1 MSTSEPAIAEAG
13 SRPLSW
19 NERSI
24 DLGPGLLRLADGSY
38 RRPIEAA
45 FHIRCT
51 GPLAHWEV
59 SIRFD
64 LDDRPDGEE
73 RLLFL
78 YPLPPQA
85 SIGEFRVLQ
94 KGEAL
99 GPDPRVRSLDE
110 LTESVQPP
118 LPSPS
123 MQSTFGTESLPILS
137 LGLEP
142 YLGAYHESEPLELRL
157 VFGNGLPT
165 EDGRIRLCVP
175 GRVDESLASDGSTT
189 LRVHIEIEDGNELV
203 DDPICSDALQQRKVE
218 EVLHLEGDSFGTM
231 DRDLEVTFRP
241 GRTEM
246 PVTRLR
252 RSGENFLFS
261 IFPPTSIPASPQRR
275 DLVFCVDASENVLNG
290 LFDIIRDDLCST
302 LRKLDDHDRF
312 ALVTY
317 GRDIDGYDGGEFC
330 EVSQVEEACRWLHK
344 VEPKGRADIQP
355 LLARIQALPSQP
367 DRQLCIFLLAAGHVG
382 NEPAI
387 LKGLDFDQSDRRY
400 YAVGIGPSV
409 QQAFL
414 RRLALLARGR
424 CEVAPQGHCA
434 EALARLLSQTRALL
448 AEVTFEGQD
457 GKEAEVEMDSL
468 VPFRMSSLTPEG
480 PVHCMGK
487 GSPSSLRFRSKD
499 ETGVFFAGTVNAR
512 NTDNPAL
519 SGVWA
524 GMRVR
529 EMLDSV
535 RLSTGAKRKQLRAE
549 TSALASA
556 HGILVED
563 TLLVVDSDNGPEV
576 QLSVLPYRWKKG
588 VQTVAKAD
596 EEATATAPA
605 FDWRKGLK
613 ARDGLFNKGA
623 RPGEGEGSGEVRHG
637 LRRPGELAG
646 KPAKGGRDPGK
657 PMLDRFAV
665 SAAMPHSTDL
675 DEDPDEDVGGAEF
688 GSENVVE
695 VEADESRAAP
705 EESLDTPAVSEPSPT
720 AQADAAAQPPT
731 QVEIA
736 PPAQVESAEP
746 AAQVEAVA
754 SPAQETAVSPPAPAT
769 SIPLPVQTV
778 AVPSASEPV
787 FQYTR
792 DPMAEAAV
800 RMDSY
805 IEQLGSVET
814 RMAMASLAAL
824 PSDVAR
830 TGPDLPR
837 ILAQTVGHL
846 EKRGYFSAAISVLGL
861 LLRDYNSPEVTKK
874 MESLLVGW
882 ATSLEDEHL
891 PEAIHILQTGLRVCP
906 GSETLAGAMEPLWS
920 KWTELSAKQA
930 ELPMLAEWRSAVRQA
945 PEAPLL
951 SNVGLEMARLQQSQ
965 QSLAAEVA
973 AEMAALRASVQEQ
986 LSGLPA
992 LLEEVLASRPV
1003 VVQAVAPPPVA
1014 DLPAQ
1019 AAAPMA
1025 GPVSVS
1031 PPVTS
1036 VATPEIVSP
1045 PIEETAPEAPAPDLA
1060 SPIPPAPVPLQADAE
1075 LDVELP
1081 LPDLAL
1087 PAASTEQAPAEVNPE
1102 PPPAEEL
1109 PPAEEPGLEEAA
1121 LLEDLPLPPAT
1132 PDAEAADQPEEHLEP
1147 PLPELP
1153 LPDVQPEGPSS
1164 EQPPAASPVSPES
1177 APVEV
1182 EPAGAPP
1189 SVEVLPVEQAPVEVG
1204 ATEPAEEPVEL
1215 DLPLPVAP
1223 AGQESP
1229 AVLAAS
1235 IEEPAEA
1242 SVAELAEEPVPE
1254 PEPISAAS
1262 VEEPEAE
1269 DSGESLNLTRDELLE
1284 LLQAEPRDE
1293 SSHRAVKVAMP
1304 DPKDRINF
1312 YRDLVRIDKDQIYH
1326 SLALARAYREADQTK
1341 VAVVHYQKYLRSE
1354 KDAPAQLELAD
1365 AYDELGK
1372 SNLSVAA
1379 RKAAELMMS

>member
-1 MSTSEPAIAEAG
+1 MS
-13 SRPLSW
+13 
-19 NERSI
+19 
-24 DLGPGLLRLADGSY
+24 LGPGLLRLPDGTY
-38 RRPIEAA
+38 RRPEEAD
-45 FHIRCT
+45 FRIRCT

-59 SIRFD
+59 LIKLNLAD
-64 LDDRPDGEE
+64 LPSGDE
-73 RLLFL
+73 RLMFL

-85 SIGEFRVLQ
+85 SIGELSIRQ
-94 KGEAL
+94 GEQTL
-99 GPDPRVRSLDE
+99 GTDPKIRSIDE
-110 LTESVQPP
+110 LTESTQAPM
-118 LPSPS
+118 PSKS
-123 MQSTFGTESLPILS
+123 MQETFGAESLPILS
-137 LGLEP
+137 LGLES
-142 YLGAYHESEPLELRL
+142 YLNSYQDGQLIEVRL

-165 EDGRIRLCVP
+165 EDGRIQLCVP
-175 GRVDESLASDGSTT
+175 GRVDEGLGASGSPS

-203 DDPICSDALQQRKVE
+203 DDPVCSEPLNQRKVD
-218 EVLHLEGDSFGTM
+218 EVLHLEGDSYGGM
-231 DRDLEVTFRP
+231 ERDLEVTFRP

-290 LFDIIRDDLCST
+290 LFEIIRDDLCQT
-302 LRKLDDHDRF
+302 LRKLDDNDRF

-330 EVSQVEEACRWLHK
+330 EISQAEEACRWLHT

-387 LKGLDFDQSDRRY
+387 LKSLDFDQSDRRY

-424 CEVAPQGHCA
+424 CEVAPGGHCA

-448 AEVTFEGQD
+448 AEVTFEEQD
-457 GKEAEVEMDSL
+457 GKDAEVDNDSL

-535 RLSTGAKRKQLRAE
+535 RLSTGAKRKQLRSE

-563 TLLVVDSDNGPEV
+563 TVLVVDSDNGPDI
-576 QLSVLPYRWKKG
+576 QLSALPYRWKKG

-596 EEATATAPA
+596 EEATTTAPA

-613 ARDGLFNKGA
+613 ARDGLFKGA
-623 RPGEGEGSGEVRHG
+623 RPGEGGEGSGEVRHG
-637 LRRPGELAG
+637 LRRPGELG
-646 KPAKGGRDPGK
+646 QKPSKGARDPGK
-657 PMLDRFAV
+657 PMLDRFGV
-665 SAAMPHSTDL
+665 NAALPNDADL
-675 DEDPDEDVGGAEF
+675 DDDLEDDLEVVEEVAPSAEEEPSSPDPV
-688 GSENVVE
+688 GSEPQDAPDAESATSAVE
-695 VEADESRAAP
+695 ESEPQSPEPVPVPAQVPEEVAAP
-705 EESLDTPAVSEPSPT
+705 EATP
-720 AQADAAAQPPT
+720 
-731 QVEIA
+731 
-736 PPAQVESAEP
+736 VES
-746 AAQVEAVA
+746 
-754 SPAQETAVSPPAPAT
+754 PAPA
-769 SIPLPVQTV
+769 SESPPVAAVAAAPVSMPVQTV
-778 AVPSASEPV
+778 AVPSVSEPA
-787 FQYTR
+787 FQYVR
-792 DPMAEAAV
+792 DPLAEAGV
-800 RMDSY
+800 RMDAY
-805 IEQLGSVET
+805 LEQLGSIET

-830 TGPDLPR
+830 TGADLPR

-861 LLRDYNSPEVTKK
+861 LLRDYNSPEVSKK
-874 MESLLVGW
+874 MESLLIGW
-882 ATSLEDEHL
+882 ANSLEVEYL

-906 GSETLAGAMEPLWS
+906 GSETLVAAMEPLYS
-920 KWTELSAKQA
+920 KWAELSGRQA
-930 ELPMLAEWRSAVRQA
+930 EIPSIADWRSGATEK
-945 PEAPLL
+945 PSDPLL
-951 SNVGLEMARLQQSQ
+951 SSTQVELARLQESQ
-965 QSLAAEVA
+965 QALGAKMAAQ
-973 AEMAALRASVQEQ
+973 MAALQASVQEQ
-986 LSGLPA
+986 LSTLPA
-992 LLEEVLASRPV
+992 LLESALASRPV
-1003 VVQAVAPPPVA
+1003 VVQTVSAPAPQEVPTVVIPTPSTAPPLAVEVPIAEAAPIEQPTAPPVA
-1014 DLPAQ
+1014 EQP
-1019 AAAPMA
+1019 
-1025 GPVSVS
+1025 G
-1031 PPVTS
+1031 
-1036 VATPEIVSP
+1036 VAE
-1045 PIEETAPEAPAPDLA
+1045 
-1060 SPIPPAPVPLQADAE
+1060 
-1075 LDVELP
+1075 
-1081 LPDLAL
+1081 
-1087 PAASTEQAPAEVNPE
+1087 PE
-1102 PPPAEEL
+1102 PV
-1109 PPAEEPGLEEAA
+1109 
-1121 LLEDLPLPPAT
+1121 DL
-1132 PDAEAADQPEEHLEP
+1132 

-1153 LPDVQPEGPSS
+1153 LPQAETVATVPE
-1164 EQPPAASPVSPES
+1164 VH
-1177 APVEV
+1177 V
-1182 EPAGAPP
+1182 EPPLEAGLELPLPEIEAQPVP
-1189 SVEVLPVEQAPVEVG
+1189 MPEVQDSALTPEVSLPE
-1204 ATEPAEEPVEL
+1204 EPAEASFELPLPPLETEVAPQPEVLAEEPPL
-1215 DLPLPVAP
+1215 DLPLPVVTA
-1223 AGQESP
+1223 EVP
-1229 AVLAAS
+1229 AVEVLPAELPPVEVEVPEVAAPPIDES
-1235 IEEPAEA
+1235 APVAEA
-1242 SVAELAEEPVPE
+1242 SREAATTPEPVAVEASAEIEAPPVPVAEPVSAE
-1254 PEPISAAS
+1254 PEQP
-1262 VEEPEAE
+1262 AE

-1293 SSHRAVKVAMP
+1293 SGHRAVKTAIP

-1326 SLALARAYREADQTK
+1326 SLALARAYRDADQTK

-1372 SNLSVAA
+1372 ANLSVAA
-1379 RKAAELMMS
+1379 RKAAEMMMS